1 MPDTETKPNTG
12 SEKQG
17 YDLLIEKIKDME
29 KTISDQNKKIED
41 VVSMNK
47 ALLDGNTD
55 KSPSTDK
62 AAEKKQLEEKLLKGL
77 RL

>member
-1 MPDTETKPNTG
+1 MPDTETKPNTE

-17 YDLLIEKIKDME
+17 YDLLIDKIKEMNDTIE
-29 KTISDQNKKIED
+29 KQNKKIED
-41 VVSMNK
+41 VVAMNR
-47 ALLDGNTD
+47 ALLDGNVE

-62 AAEKKQLEEKLLKGL
+62 VSEHDKLEEKLLKGL